1 MATRRTSSSSRSSAG
16 GARRPSSRASSS
28 ASGGNQGL
36 FIGIGV
42 VAVIAVVAVFMMG
55 GGGGKSGGEGAGGGA
70 AAAGTPSNGATGGS
84 SAASAPDPV
93 PSSDA
98 TLPAAEAKPGKTPT
112 KAAPAIT
119 QAALDEA
126 NLHYRNAVELWNK
139 GTKARDAGDSTVYT
153 DSLKE
158 AFDEMEALRDALR
171 DQTDWLDEADLED
184 WAIPADYEGLRRLL
198 GVWDKH
204 YQKVKKL
211 KTR

>member
-16 GARRPSSRASSS
+16 GARRASARASSS
-28 ASGGNQGL
+28 ASSSNQGL

-42 VAVIAVVAVFMMG
+42 VAVIAVIAVFMLG
-55 GGGGKSGGEGAGGGA
+55 GGGNSGGEGGGGGA

-84 SAASAPDPV
+84 SSASTPDPV

-112 KAAPAIT
+112 KPAPAIT

-126 NLHYRNAVELWNK
+126 NLHYRNAVDLWNK
-139 GTKARDAGDSTVYT
+139 GSKARDAGDSTVYT

-171 DQTDWLDEADLED
+171 SQTDWLDEADLEG

-198 GVWDKH
+198 GPWDKH